1 MVILVVKIFNKH
13 CRLGDQQRCDIMHC
27 HALQPKNVIYW
38 LLYYR
43 MMSLETI
50 PVSSVMTK
58 NVITQTENQTIQ
70 AISRTM
76 FENNIGNVLIIRN
89 NTWKNNVGNQNE
101 VVGIITERD
110 LVRIIGSFDQTLF
123 HTPVQGLMSKPIISI
138 TSNRSLKDTIET
150 MQLKNIRRLPIIEQ
164 DGKLVGIITAR
175 DIFKIIIKNQDTIS
189 TFISSQTPPYT
200 SEIYERFSQYWSED
214 LLHKKL

>member
-1 MVILVVKIFNKH
+1 
-13 CRLGDQQRCDIMHC
+13 
-27 HALQPKNVIYW
+27 
-38 LLYYR
+38 

-89 NTWKNNVGNQNE
+89 NTWKNNVGNENE

-123 HTPVQGLMSKPIISI
+123 HTPV
-138 TSNRSLKDTIET
+138 TRANE
-150 MQLKNIRRLPIIEQ
+150 
-164 DGKLVGIITAR
+164 
-175 DIFKIIIKNQDTIS
+175 
-189 TFISSQTPPYT
+189 
-200 SEIYERFSQYWSED
+200 
-214 LLHKKL
+214 